1 MLIRKS
7 QLAGHAS
14 FSVGPFLSSISLQ
27 QNDRLQQ
34 PLIPKMSRPRT
45 IQIFLPKG
53 DPRGMRI
60 AELTTSTVRVI
71 EVPRALLRDFQA
83 MPEAQQ
89 VGLYLLL
96 GDNEVAT
103 GTAIYIGQSG
113 AVGERL
119 SQHNKSKDFWTR
131 ALVVISL
138 TNNFTQTHTLFLEWW
153 SIRAA
158 HEAGRYQIENGNVGT
173 KPHTPAPLQA
183 DCEDIHETVR
193 TLIAT
198 LGHPVFDPVGKI
210 EDGEPRDLQT
220 RFYCKATGVD
230 GIGEYTPEGFVVL
243 KGSRGRMK
251 NVNSIVGTADERFRD
266 RLFTN
271 GVLVQRGD
279 AVEFTRDH
287 LFGSP
292 SMAAVALLGR
302 TANGWLEWK
311 DASGTTLHKLKRSDT

>member
-1 MLIRKS
+1 
-7 QLAGHAS
+7 
-14 FSVGPFLSSISLQ
+14 
-27 QNDRLQQ
+27 
-34 PLIPKMSRPRT
+34 
-45 IQIFLPKG
+45 
-53 DPRGMRI
+53 MRI

-71 EVPRALLRDFQA
+71 DVPRALLRDFQA

-96 GDNEVAT
+96 GTNEST
-103 GTAIYIGQSG
+103 SGTSVYIGQSG
-113 AVGERL
+113 LIGERL
-119 SQHNKSKDFWTR
+119 SQHNKSKDFWSR

-153 SIRAA
+153 SIRDA
-158 HEAGRYQIENGNVGT
+158 HAAGRYQIENGNVGS

-193 TLIAT
+193 TLVAT
-198 LGHPVFDPVGKI
+198 LGHPVFDAVTKI
-210 EDGEPRDLQT
+210 EPSEPTDLST
-220 RFYCKATGVD
+220 RLFCKAVGVS
-230 GIGEYTPEGFVVL
+230 GIGEYTPEGFVVF

-251 NVNSIVGTADERFRD
+251 NVTSIVGTADERFREK
-266 RLFTN
+266 LLAT
-271 GVLVQRGD
+271 GVLTADGES
-279 AVEFTRDH
+279 VEFARDH

-311 DASGTTLHKLKRSDT
+311 DANGATLHKLKRSDT